1 MEVTEQTFEQ
11 EVLEASHGG
20 PVVVDF
26 WAPWCGPCHAL
37 APVLERGVA
46 ERPGVTLAKV
56 NVDENQALSQRF
68 GISGIPAV
76 KAFRN
81 GAVVSE
87 FVGAQPP
94 AVVAQ
99 FLDALTG
106 PAPIDRVLDELRESG
121 AFPEVVP
128 ALERGDHELAL
139 RVLLEEVDYAE
150 GDRREQIRELMIL
163 LFEELGQEHPLSLR
177 YRRRLAAALY

>member
-1 MEVTEQTFEQ
+1 
-11 EVLEASHGG
+11 VLEASHEA

-37 APVLERGVA
+37 APVLEREVA

-94 AVVAQ
+94 VVVAQ

-106 PAPIDRVLDELRESG
+106 PSPLDRVLDELRESG

>member
-11 EVLEASHGG
+11 EVLEASQEG

-94 AVVAQ
+94 VVVAQ

>member
-11 EVLEASHGG
+11 DVVEASKRG

-37 APVLERGVA
+37 APVLESAVA
-46 ERPGVTLAKV
+46 ERDGLTLVKV
-56 NVDENQALSQRF
+56 NVDENQVLAGRYDVR
-68 GISGIPAV
+68 GIPAV

-94 AVVAQ
+94 AAVAT

-106 PAPIDRVLDELRESG
+106 PSPLDRVVSELRES
-121 AFPEVVP
+121 
-128 ALERGDHELAL
+128 GDHELAL
-139 RVLLEEVDYAE
+139 RVLLEEVDHAE
-150 GDRREQIRELMIL
+150 GERRDRIRELMVL
-163 LFEELGQEHPLSLR
+163 LFAELGQDHPLSLR
-177 YRRRLAAALY
+177 YRRKLAAALY